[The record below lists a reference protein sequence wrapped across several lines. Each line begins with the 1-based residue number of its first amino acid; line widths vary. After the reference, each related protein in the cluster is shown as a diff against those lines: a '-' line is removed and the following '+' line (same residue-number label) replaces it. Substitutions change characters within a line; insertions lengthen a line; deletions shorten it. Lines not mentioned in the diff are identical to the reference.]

1 MNSKI
6 RVFLAKSYDLVVG
19 DTFQLFYRGVI
30 EAPNPYCYSIVTQ
43 CEKGKA
49 FPRYYEYTPQEE
61 GKHTLTIS
69 VYDAEKTLLGSA
81 TTTLNVVSAKAPM
94 KKVNVLCL
102 GDSLTQGGTWV
113 QEVNRRICKV
123 DGTPEGNGFSN
134 VNFIG
139 SMKKGDV
146 GFEGHGGW
154 TWNSYVSDKVGSI
167 WIQAPNNKTEKDQ
180 HSLWLDEFGSIW
192 QIETLQ
198 VDYLKLNRYKDHEG
212 KRPEK
217 GILTHYKNAV
227 DTSPI
232 EFFSSSNGDVSPFLD
247 TKTKALSVKK
257 YLESLSEE
265 SVDVV
270 YIILGANG
278 LMRQCAMN
286 KSRREYCQTIIKQEV
301 KELLNLLIKD
311 IPNVKIKIMAMP
323 IPSVNGG
330 MGSNYGAEPPFNDLY
345 DIITYATELNVA
357 YQEICLEDAYKNYV
371 EFIHLAGQF
380 DSEYNYPNALK
391 PVNTRSQTTERVDT
405 NALHPNIDGQMQI
418 ADAVYRNLIKE
429 IAK

>member
-1 MNSKI
+1 MDSKI

-19 DTFQLFYRGVI
+19 DTFQLFYRSVI
-30 EAPNPYCYSIVTQ
+30 EAPNPYSYSIVAL

-49 FPRYYEYTPQEE
+49 FPRYFEYTPQEE

-69 VYDAEKTLLGSA
+69 VYNAEKTLLGSA
-81 TTTLNVVSAKAPM
+81 TTVLNVVSAKAP
-94 KKVNVLCL
+94 KNKVNVLCL
-102 GDSLTQGGTWV
+102 GDSLTQGGAWV
-113 QEVNRRICKV
+113 QEVNRRISKT
-123 DGTPEGNGFSN
+123 DGTPEGNGFEG

-139 SMKKGDV
+139 SMKKDDV

-180 HSLWLDEFGSIW
+180 HSLWKDEFGSIW

-217 GILTHYKNAV
+217 GVLTHYKNAV

-247 TKTKALSVKK
+247 TKTKTLSVKK
-257 YLESLSEE
+257 YLESLGEE
-265 SVDVV
+265 RVDVV
-270 YIILGANG
+270 YILLGANG

-286 KSRREYCQTIIKQEV
+286 KSRREYCQTVIKQEV
-301 KELLNLLIKD
+301 KEVLDLLIRE
-311 IPNVKIKIMAMP
+311 IPSVKIKIMAMP
-323 IPSVNGG
+323 LPSVSGG
-330 MGSNYGAEPPFNDLY
+330 MGNNYGAEPPFNDLY
-345 DIITYATELNVA
+345 DIINYTNELNVA
-357 YQEICLEDAYKNYV
+357 YEEICFEQSYKNSV

-380 DSEYNYPNALK
+380 DCEYNYPNTLK
-391 PVNTRSQTTERVDT
+391 PVNSRSQTTERIDT
-405 NALHPNIDGQMQI
+405 NACHPNFDGQMQI